1 MSFPIHINMRLKNQT
16 TDERDAARIVLCD
29 YEECAAEVH
38 LFCLGLKEVPGY
50 TWFCRCKKG
59 RFYICVGCI
68 LDIDQ
73 SHT

>member
-1 MSFPIHINMRLKNQT
+1 
-16 TDERDAARIVLCD
+16 
-29 YEECAAEVH
+29 
-38 LFCLGLKEVPGY
+38 LKEVPGY